1 MRTTVAGRAG
11 LTTTLTNANEAT
23 GRAEVIT
30 LITTQL
36 RNGQLFYMIAVAP
49 ENESASYQTAF
60 RNVLRSLQIS
70 D

>member
-1 MRTTVAGRAG
+1 
-11 LTTTLTNANEAT
+11 
-23 GRAEVIT
+23 

-49 ENESASYQTAF
+49 ENESASYQAAF